1 MPRLLALAVLI
12 TCGCGPQKRVDP
24 CSPSGT
30 GTVDLPIIMTV
41 AGEPV
46 EVELLLPPA
55 VFCPAGNPVATRV
68 VTEVLDSQ
76 NQPVSHVSTD
86 PASSNTAGYS
96 TRVSFT
102 PAIAGVHYLSA
113 RFEPALGITSRQ
125 IQVVLERS
133 GEPPW
138 MRTTLGAVCDE
149 VFPLEEAVFCRRG
162 MQLSVMRDGGALST
176 EAITGL
182 ATAGRTGWLWT
193 DTRLSQ
199 LIDVD
204 GGIERTDYAMAV
216 TRGAIAVTAERWIQG
231 TAAQFVEVRAS
242 SDGGPSERRWSV
254 DAGFGP
260 ITGQSLALFDELV
273 GWATPTRLCSAGP
286 LGPVRC
292 VESTLQPIAGEGS
305 ALWLRGAESGAVALA
320 RISPDSPPLVLFV
333 PAQSMALTD
342 ARLSRPAFSWN
353 GRLVA
358 VRADDL
364 SFEAWRSPGLVA
376 RQSVTESFVVFQLAS
391 GETVIYR
398 R

>member
-30 GTVDLPIIMTV
+30 GVVDPPIIMTV
-41 AGEPV
+41 VGERV

-76 NQPVSHVSTD
+76 NQPVSHVNTD
-86 PASSNTAGYS
+86 PTSSNTAGYS

-138 MRTTLGAVCDE
+138 LRTTLGAVCDE
-149 VFPLEEAVFCRRG
+149 VFPLEQTVFCRRG
-162 MQLSVMRDGGALST
+162 TQLSVMLDGGVLST
-176 EAITGL
+176 ETITGV
-182 ATAGRTGWLWT
+182 ATAGSTGWLWT

-199 LIDVD
+199 LVEVD
-204 GGIERTDYAMAV
+204 GGLERTDYAMAV

-231 TAAQFVEVRAS
+231 TGAQFVEVRAS
-242 SDGGPSERRWSV
+242 DAGPSERRWSV

-260 ITGQSLALFDELV
+260 ITGQGLALSDELV
-273 GWATPTRLCSAGP
+273 GWATPTRVCSARP
-286 LGPVRC
+286 LAPVRC
-292 VESTLQPIAGEGS
+292 VESTLQPLVGEGN
-305 ALWLRGAESGAVALA
+305 ALWLRGAESGAVAIA
-320 RISPDSPPLVLFV
+320 RISPDGQPLVLFV

-358 VRADDL
+358 VRSDDL